1 MDLNAQCVYDPR
13 LGIVLYKNALV
24 NSPAIIDRLENG
36 LKQSSNPKFKWSLAT
51 TGDEDTDTSYR
62 NCSDFKIHPD
72 NMVQENTLSHTQIMG
87 LATTLQYPA
96 SCI

>member
-36 LKQSSNPKFKWSLAT
+36 LQQSSNPRFKWSLAT
-51 TGDEDTDTSYR
+51 TGDENTDTSYR

-72 NMVQENTLSHTQIMG
+72 NTKW
-87 LATTLQYPA
+87 
-96 SCI
+96 